1 MKTIYFVRHA
11 KAIHDDITPDFER
24 GLEVRG
30 KNDALLMAT
39 RLKARGITPQ
49 KIISSP
55 AKRTLKTAKIFAK
68 TLGVQKKIKQE
79 AKLYASTPGTIIEVI
94 NAIKNKYQAVMIVA
108 HNNEIT
114 QVCEALS
121 DASIASIPTSG
132 VYAISFDTDDFAS
145 IEIHSGKTLFFD
157 YPKNF

>member
-24 GLEVRG
+24 GLEARG

-68 TLGVQKKIKQE
+68 TLGVQKK
-79 AKLYASTPGTIIEVI
+79 
-94 NAIKNKYQAVMIVA
+94 NQARSK
-108 HNNEIT
+108 
-114 QVCEALS
+114 ALRKHARH
-121 DASIASIPTSG
+121 DNRG
-132 VYAISFDTDDFAS
+132 DKRY
-145 IEIHSGKTLFFD
+145 K
-157 YPKNF
+157 K